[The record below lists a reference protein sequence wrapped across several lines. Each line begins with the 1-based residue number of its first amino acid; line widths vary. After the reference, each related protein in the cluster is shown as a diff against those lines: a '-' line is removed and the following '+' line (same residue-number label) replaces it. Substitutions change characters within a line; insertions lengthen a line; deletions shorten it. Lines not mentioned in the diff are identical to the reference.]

1 MLQNATYL
9 QQKVAKK
16 FNCTKCYYSTSRK
29 SSWNKHLATQKHKML
44 QNATHL
50 QQKVAKTKKTK
61 TYLYFC
67 DYCGKGYKHHS
78 SFYRHKKLH
87 EEKEKLQEEK
97 EQNKKEMQKMIDLM
111 NKNQSKML
119 EVIES
124 TKHVNITNTT
134 NNNQKI
140 SINVFLNEHCK
151 GAMNLTDFIQDLQ
164 VTLQDLQTTNHLGYV
179 DGYTNLLLKGLKE
192 LPTTERPIHCSDPKR
207 QKFYVMEEGAWEKD
221 DGGSKVEKAINDV
234 TIKKVKQLRNWEN
247 EHPNYETDK
256 ELLLEWHKIIQTI
269 TGATEDQEKREK
281 DKKEIMK
288 QIGEN
293 LNIKTAIESL
303 TNE

>member
-16 FNCTKCYYSTSRK
+16 YHCEKCDYSTSRK
-29 SSWNKHLATQKHKML
+29 SSYQKHLATQKHKML

-50 QQKVAKTKKTK
+50 QQKVAKKKKKKT
-61 TYLYFC
+61 YSYIC
-67 DYCGKGYKHHS
+67 EHCGKGYKHHS

-87 EEKEKLQEEK
+87 EEKEQLEK
-97 EQNKKEMQKMIDLM
+97 DKMEMQKMIDLV
-111 NKNQSKML
+111 NKNQEKML
-119 EVIES
+119 EVIEKTS
-124 TKHVNITNTT
+124 NNKQVNITNNTH
-134 NNNQKI
+134 NNQKI

-179 DGYTNLLLKGLKE
+179 NGYTNLLLKGLKE

-207 QKFYVMEEGAWEKD
+207 QNFYVMEEGAWEKD
-221 DGGSKVEKAINDV
+221 DGGSKVEKAINNI
-234 TIKKVKQLRNWEN
+234 TIKKIKKLRNWED

-256 ELLLEWHKIIQTI
+256 DLLLEWHEMIQTI
-269 TGATEDQEKREK
+269 TGSVEKEKKEK
-281 DKKEIMK
+281 DKKEIIK

-293 LNIKTAIESL
+293 LSIKTAIESL
-303 TNE
+303 KNE

>member
-1 MLQNATYL
+1 MLQNATFCNKKL
-9 QQKVAKK
+9 QKK
-16 FNCTKCYYSTSRK
+16 FICEECDYSTSRK
-29 SSWNKHLATQKHKML
+29 SSWQKHLSTQKH
-44 QNATHL
+44 QNATKCYSL
-50 QQKVAKTKKTK
+50 QQKVAKKKDK
-61 TYLYFC
+61 VKGKKVYTYIC
-67 DYCGKGYKHHS
+67 NYCGKGYKHHS
-78 SFYRHKKLH
+78 SFYRHKKSH
-87 EEKEKLQEEK
+87 EET
-97 EQNKKEMQKMIDLM
+97 EQNKKMQTMIDLV
-111 NKNQSKML
+111 NKNQEKML

-124 TKHVNITNTT
+124 TKQVNITNNTH
-134 NNNQKI
+134 NNQKI

-151 GAMNLTDFIQDLQ
+151 GAMNLTDFIKDLQ
-164 VTLQDLQTTNHLGYV
+164 VTLHDLEVTNNLGYV
-179 DGYTNLLLKGLKE
+179 NGYSQLLLKGLND

-256 ELLLEWHKIIQTI
+256 ELMLQWHKIIQTI
-269 TGATEDQEKREK
+269 TGANEKEKKEK
-281 DKKEIMK
+281 DKKDIIK

-303 TNE
+303 NNE